1 MSFTH
6 LHLHTEYSLLDGACR
21 IPKLVERIKAL
32 GMTSCAI
39 TDHGVMYGCIDFYSA
54 MKDAGIKPIIGCEV
68 YVCRDRLDKSAANRE
83 YSHLILLCEN
93 NTGYQNLMKLV
104 SEGFLT
110 GYYYRPRIDYNLI
123 RQHSEGLICLSA
135 CLSGDLPKLLL
146 QGRYDDAEA
155 YVREMQDIFGEKNFY
170 VEIMDH
176 SIREEKIVMPRLIS
190 LAREMNVPLVATN
203 DCHYLEE
210 KDADAQEVLL
220 CIQTGK
226 TLDDANRM
234 RMDTRQ
240 LYVKSEDEM
249 RALFAACPDAVDRTQ
264 EIADRCNVEF
274 EFGVTRLPHYP
285 VPEGETALSM
295 LTRLTHEGLRER
307 YPDAKETDEPWQRLN
322 YELNV
327 ISSMGYVDYFL
338 IVWDFIRYAKSQG
351 IMVGPGRGSGAGSIV
366 AYSLGITMLDPLKYQ
381 LLFERFLNPERVT
394 MPDIDVDFCYE
405 RRQEVIDYVARKYGA
420 DHVSQIITFG
430 TLQAKGCIRD
440 VGRVLG
446 MSYQDTDAVA
456 KAIPFDLGMTL
467 EKALTL
473 SPLLKTMYDEQ
484 PEVHRLID
492 TAMTLEG
499 MPRHASTH
507 AAGVL
512 ITGKP
517 VMEYVPLQR
526 NDEVITTQ
534 YPMGTIERLGLLKM
548 DFLGL
553 RTLTVI
559 RDTLDMLREQ
569 GIDMKPED
577 IPRDDPAVYEMI
589 SAGDTDGVFQLEGG
603 GMRTFLTNMKPT
615 CFEDII
621 AAISLYRPGPME
633 SIPRYI
639 QGKQNPSSIHYETEK
654 LRPILD
660 VTYGCMVYQEQVMQI
675 VRDLA
680 GYSYGRSDLV
690 RRAMAKKKHKVMAQ
704 EREYFIHGKLND
716 DGTIDVPGCVRNGV
730 PQEVASHL
738 YDEMTAFASYAFNKS
753 HAAAYA
759 VVCIETA
766 WLKRYHPV
774 PFMAAILNSVYGN
787 PAKIAAYIQYCR
799 SRGIAILP
807 PDVNRSQWKFTVAKA
822 PDGQLGIL
830 FGLGAVKTVGQGAVD
845 AIIRERKHGAYRD
858 IFDFCRRIDTSECN
872 KRVVE
877 SLIKAGAFDG
887 MGGNRPQLLAVFES
901 AMDANSSLRKQT
913 VDGQISL
920 FDMAFGGAPLVQE
933 NHTLPNLPDYPLRQR
948 LALEK
953 EIAGV
958 YITGHPLDDYRD
970 VLGKLPFSTADLDGL
985 EEREDRGL
993 SLDGQIVDMGGI
1005 LTEVK
1010 GKATKKGSY
1019 MGFITLEDL
1028 TGQIECLV
1036 FPKVYERYQGMMAV
1050 DDLVVLHGR
1059 LSIREEEA
1067 PKLLV
1072 EKLIPLEAWHPE
1084 ESAPAAPM
1092 GQSTARPVPPPKR
1105 HTSEAPKLT
1114 DAQAA
1119 AKAPRK
1125 LYLRLNRPQMDA
1137 ASSTLSL
1144 YPGSVPVYLHL
1155 PAEKI
1160 TLLAPKTG
1168 WCDASDG
1175 CLNRLNA
1182 LLGAENVKLLESR

>member
-176 SIREEKIVMPRLIS
+176 GIREEKIVMPRLIS

-249 RALFAACPDAVDRTQ
+249 RTLFAACPDAVDRTQ

-730 PQEVASHL
+730 PEEVASHL

-845 AIIRERKHGAYRD
+845 AIIRERKNGAYRD

-1010 GKATKKGSY
+1010 GKATKKGAY

-1125 LYLRLNRPQMDA
+1125 LYLRLNRPQM
-1137 ASSTLSL
+1137 TRR
-1144 YPGSVPVYLHL
+1144 H
-1155 PAEKI
+1155 
-1160 TLLAPKTG
+1160 
-1168 WCDASDG
+1168 
-1175 CLNRLNA
+1175 RLCRCIRV
-1182 LLGAENVKLLESR
+1182 LCRCICTCRRRR

>member
-176 SIREEKIVMPRLIS
+176 GIREEKIVMPRLIS

-249 RALFAACPDAVDRTQ
+249 RTLFAACPDAVDRTQ

-845 AIIRERKHGAYRD
+845 AIIRERKNGAYRD

-1010 GKATKKGSY
+1010 GKATKKGAY

-1092 GQSTARPVPPPKR
+1092 GQSAARPVPPPKR

-1137 ASSTLSL
+1137 AASTLSL

-1155 PAEKI
+1155 PAEKM